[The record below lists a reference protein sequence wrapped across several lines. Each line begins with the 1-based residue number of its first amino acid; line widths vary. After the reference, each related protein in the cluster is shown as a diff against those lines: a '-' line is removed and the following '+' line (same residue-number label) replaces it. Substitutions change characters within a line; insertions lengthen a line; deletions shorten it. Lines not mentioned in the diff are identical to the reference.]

1 MIKILYCKNKSYNF
15 LQYKNH
21 SKVLTGG
28 DLSGSFFRLRADTW
42 ILNQDWI
49 LNPESKENTA
59 YMPTLPDTQ
68 CRSQTKRPTEAGG
81 SC

>member
-28 DLSGSFFRLRADTW
+28 DLSGSFFRLRADT
-42 ILNQDWI
+42 
-49 LNPESKENTA
+49 
-59 YMPTLPDTQ
+59 
-68 CRSQTKRPTEAGG
+68 
-81 SC
+81 